1 MSFISIRDLE
11 FTYKGGQTPAL
22 RGINLD
28 IEAGEFSVIM
38 GPSGAGKSTLCL
50 TLNGLIPNVK
60 KGNFRGEVRIKGI
73 PTVGRKV
80 SHFANTVVLVFQ
92 DFESQLFSTNV
103 ELEVAFGPENFNVP
117 PEEIRE
123 RVREALH
130 KVRLQG
136 FESRQP
142 ATLSGGQKQRLAI
155 ASVLSIQP
163 EMICMDEPTTDL
175 DPLGKYEV
183 FTIAR
188 ALREEKKMT
197 MLIVEH
203 ETEESL
209 NADRIILMRE
219 GSIVAQGSPREILSQ
234 SKLLETCS
242 IKPLDMVDLFGQL
255 GVDKIPLTVEEGL
268 AAWQALDLSVNKE
281 RYRHLIEELQ
291 KSREKNYGE
300 PIIEVKNL
308 VHRYDNNFEALKG
321 IDLTIRR
328 GEFVAILGQNGSG
341 KTTLVKHFNGL
352 LKPSEGEVRVAG
364 LDTRRE
370 SIEKFGRLVGY
381 VFQNPDHQ
389 IFASTVKEEV
399 AFGPKLHGVPP
410 AEIEERVRDALQ
422 AVELAGYEEEDPF
435 SLTKGQR
442 QRVAVASILAAQ
454 PQIII
459 LDEPTTGLDYKE
471 QRSMMELVKRLNEMG
486 HTIIMVTHSMWV
498 TAEYAHRAIVMKE
511 GQIVM
516 DGPVREVFAREK
528 ELEEAFLRPPQIV
541 RFSNCLGNTC
551 LSVSEML
558 ACLQRGK
565 EGNNE
570 FIPVPR

>member
-1 MSFISIRDLE
+1 MSFITIRDLE
-11 FTYKGGQTPAL
+11 FTYKGGSAPVL

-60 KGNFRGEVRIKGI
+60 KGDFRGEVRIKEV

-80 SHFANTVVLVFQ
+80 SHFADTVVLVFQ
-92 DFESQLFSTNV
+92 DFESQLFCTNV

-123 RVREALH
+123 RVREALR
-130 KVRLQG
+130 KVRLEG
-136 FESRQP
+136 FENRQP

-155 ASVLSIQP
+155 ASVLSMQP

-183 FTIAR
+183 FAIAR

-197 MLIVEH
+197 MLLVEH
-203 ETEESL
+203 ETEECL
-209 NADRIILMRE
+209 NADRIILLRQ
-219 GSIVAQGSPREILSQ
+219 GSIVAQGPPREILRQ
-234 SKLLETCS
+234 SRLLEECS
-242 IKPLDMVDLFGQL
+242 IKPLDMAQLFAQL
-255 GVDKIPLTVEEGL
+255 GTEEVPLTVEEGL
-268 AAWQALDLSVNKE
+268 AAWRSLGWTVNQE
-281 RYRHLIEELQ
+281 RYRQMVKDQQEAQ
-291 KSREKNYGE
+291 SQGYGQ
-300 PIIEVKNL
+300 PIIEVKGL
-308 VHRYDNNFEALKG
+308 VHRYENNVEAVKG
-321 IDLTIRR
+321 VDLTIRQ

-341 KTTLVKHFNGL
+341 KTTLVKHFNAL
-352 LKPSEGEVRVAG
+352 LRPSAGEVRVAG

-370 SIEKFGRLVGY
+370 SIDKFGRLVGY

-389 IFASTVKEEV
+389 IFAGTIKEEV
-399 AFGPKLHGVPP
+399 AYGPKLHGVPP
-410 AEIEERVRDALQ
+410 AEIEERVRDALA
-422 AVELAGYEEEDPF
+422 AVELVGYEEEDPF

-442 QRVAVASILAAQ
+442 QRVAVASVLATK

-471 QRSMMELVKRLNEMG
+471 QRGMMELVKRLNEMG

-511 GQIVM
+511 GRIIM

-528 ELEEAFLRPPQIV
+528 ELEEACLRPPQIV
-541 RFSNCLGNTC
+541 RFSNRLGATC
-551 LSVSEML
+551 LSVGEML
-558 ACLQRGK
+558 ACLDRGK
-565 EGNNE
+565 EGE
-570 FIPVPR
+570 K

>member
-11 FTYKGGQTPAL
+11 FTYKGAQTPAL

-242 IKPLDMVDLFGQL
+242 IKSLDMVDLFAQL
-255 GVDKIPLTVEEGL
+255 GVDKMPLTVEEGL
-268 AAWQALDLSVNKE
+268 AAWRALDLSVNKE
-281 RYRHLIEELQ
+281 RYRHLVEELE

-399 AFGPKLHGVPP
+399 AFGPKLHGVPS

-422 AVELAGYEEEDPF
+422 AVELTGYEEEDPF

-442 QRVAVASILAAQ
+442 QRVAVASILAAK

-471 QRSMMELVKRLNEMG
+471 QRSMMELVKKLNEMG

-541 RFSNCLGNTC
+541 RFSNRLGYTC
-551 LSVSEML
+551 LNVPEML

-565 EGNNE
+565 EGGQ
-570 FIPVPR
+570 